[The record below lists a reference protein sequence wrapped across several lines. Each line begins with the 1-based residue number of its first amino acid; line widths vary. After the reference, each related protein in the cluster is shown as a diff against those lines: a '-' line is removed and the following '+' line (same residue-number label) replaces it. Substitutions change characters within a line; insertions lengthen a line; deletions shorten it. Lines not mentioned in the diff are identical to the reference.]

1 MDDSGFSEDHVLSEL
16 SSFSKKD
23 TNFKKVM
30 SSMCTVPHSIAIK
43 AHDMFLFSN
52 SGDPGLFEG
61 TDELEKKVIRN
72 CAEMLCHPE
81 PYEAFGHMTSG
92 GTESNFEAVYH
103 MKYLKQQRM
112 LPMTE
117 MDPVDSIDPVQKS
130 EKNGRSRLNCS
141 RLNRSRLNCPRLN
154 LVVSS
159 SAHFSFSKIEKL
171 LDLEIRKA
179 DVDPFFRVVPSSVR
193 ALIDENTVGIIG
205 IAGSTEFGYPDPIG
219 ELAEIAVSY
228 DLPLHV
234 DAAFGGFVFPFLPE
248 QASPAFRALFK
259 ENADLFAG
267 LDLRFDFRLPGVTS
281 VALDPHKM
289 GLSTIPSGVIV
300 YRNENAH
307 KGLDV
312 LTHYL
317 TNPIQSTVLSTRTG
331 TSAAATYA
339 VMRHLGRDGY
349 SKNVRYCLDLK
360 GHFLE
365 KAKEAGFSPSVPPF
379 LNIVTLPFK
388 DHETVSVIR
397 RRMKEKYGWHI
408 SASRQIPALRFVL
421 MPHVSFEDIDRMFED
436 LVCLLDDI

>member
-1 MDDSGFSEDHVLSEL
+1 MDDSGFSENHVLSEL

-30 SSMCTVPHSIAIK
+30 SSMCTIPHPIAVK

-61 TDELEKKVIRN
+61 TDELEKKVIRS

-81 PYEAFGHMTSG
+81 PHRAFGHMTSG

-103 MKYLKQQRM
+103 MKFLKQQQMSQAEKRIRKQRN
-112 LPMTE
+112 PDCPE
-117 MDPVDSIDPVQKS
+117 SEQPGSKS
-130 EKNGRSRLNCS
+130 EKNRY
-141 RLNRSRLNCPRLN
+141 PRLN

-159 SAHFSFSKIEKL
+159 SAHFSFNKIEKL

-179 DVDPFFRVVPSSVR
+179 DVDSFFRVVPSSVR

-228 DLPLHV
+228 GLPLHV

-248 QASPAFRALFK
+248 QASSAFRELFK
-259 ENADLFAG
+259 ENTDLFTE

-300 YRNENAH
+300 YRNENVH
-307 KGLDV
+307 KGLDI

-349 SKNVRYCLDLK
+349 FKNIRYCLNLK
-360 GHFLE
+360 DYFLE
-365 KAKEAGFSPSVPPF
+365 KAKEAGLCPSVPPF
-379 LNIVTLPFK
+379 LNIVTMPFK
-388 DHETVSVIR
+388 DYETVSVIR
-397 RRMKEKYGWHI
+397 HRMKEKYGWHI
-408 SASRQIPALRFVL
+408 SATRQIPALRFVL

-436 LVCLLDDI
+436 LRYLLNDI

>member
-1 MDDSGFSEDHVLSEL
+1 MDDSGFPEDHVLSEL
-16 SSFSKKD
+16 GSFSKKD

-30 SSMCTVPHSIAIK
+30 SSMCTVPHPIAVK

-61 TDELEKKVIRN
+61 TDELEKKVIRS
-72 CAEMLCHPE
+72 CAEMLSHPE
-81 PYEAFGHMTSG
+81 PHGAFGHMTSG

-103 MKYLKQQRM
+103 MKYLKQRQM
-112 LPMTE
+112 LPMTGVH
-117 MDPVDSIDPVQKS
+117 PAQRS
-130 EKNGRSRLNCS
+130 EKND
-141 RLNRSRLNCPRLN
+141 CPRLN

-179 DVDPFFRVVPSSVR
+179 DVDSFFRIVPSSVQ
-193 ALIDENTVGIIG
+193 ALIDENTIGIIG

-248 QASPAFRALFK
+248 QASPAFRELFK

-300 YRNENAH
+300 YRDENAH
-307 KGLDV
+307 KGLDI

-349 SKNVRYCLDLK
+349 FKNVRYCLDLK
-360 GHFLE
+360 DHFLE
-365 KAKEAGFSPSVPPF
+365 KAKEAGFFPSVPPF

-408 SASRQIPALRFVL
+408 SAVRQIPALRFVL

-436 LVCLLDDI
+436 LGRLLDDI